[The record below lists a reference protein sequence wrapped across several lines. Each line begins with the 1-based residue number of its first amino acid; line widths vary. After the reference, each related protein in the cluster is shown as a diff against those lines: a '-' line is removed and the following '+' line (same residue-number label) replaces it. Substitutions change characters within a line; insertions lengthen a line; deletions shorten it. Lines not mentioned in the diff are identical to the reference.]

1 MIKGAAVIRL
11 PADIGFSTDLETKLI
26 GRVRHLHDEF
36 IVAGDR
42 HPAADMVTEIDQLF
56 NAALERAETS

>member
-11 PADIGFSTDLETKLI
+11 PADIGFGTDFKAELV
-26 GRVRHLHDEF
+26 GRVRHLHDKF

-56 NAALERAETS
+56 NAALERAETG